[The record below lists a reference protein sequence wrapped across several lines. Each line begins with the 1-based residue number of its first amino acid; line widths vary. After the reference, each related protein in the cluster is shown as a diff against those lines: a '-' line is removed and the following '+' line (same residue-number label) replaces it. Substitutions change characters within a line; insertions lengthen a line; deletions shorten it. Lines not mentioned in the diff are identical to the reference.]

1 MHSGRSFGQ
10 KTHRPRAAGQIMV
23 VVAVSLIA
31 LIGCGAIATDVGL
44 LWTFKRQMQQAAD
57 AAAIAGDREIYSGN
71 ASATEPTNAQNA
83 ALADVTQNGFTN
95 AQLWTQTQN
104 PCVGSAGQTCVVVN
118 APPQSGSY
126 ANDHSA
132 VEVIVS
138 QPEPTFFLKIFNI
151 SSVTV
156 TARAVARYSAAQGC
170 LYALDATAPNAVVAS
185 GGSLFSTQCNVYVD
199 SDNTQGLVS
208 SGGSSITAQNSTI
221 NVVASAYSGS
231 GFSPTP
237 ITNASPV
244 SDPFASMP
252 APTFSNTCA
261 CTNYTVSKNQVA
273 CNGNTINATGTS
285 ATLNPGVYCGGI
297 TVSGNGVSATF
308 TSGTYILL
316 GGGLNVKGGANAT
329 GSGVMFYNTYSTTPN
344 YAYAPIVISA
354 SSTTLSAPTSGT
366 YEGILFFQDRNIPTK
381 DTGPSGPQ
389 NTVSGT
395 SSTSFTGAL
404 YFPSTPLVYSG
415 GSATT
420 DCTELIADTLTIS
433 GTSYI
438 NNDCALFGSFGPPV
452 KTPVL
457 AE

>member
-1 MHSGRSFGQ
+1 M
-10 KTHRPRAAGQIMV
+10 A
-23 VVAVSLIA
+23 VVAVSIVA
-31 LIGCGAIATDVGL
+31 LIGCAAIATDLGL

-71 ASATEPTNAQNA
+71 GSSTEPTNIQNA
-83 ALADVTQNGFTN
+83 ALADVTQNGLTN
-95 AQLWTQTQN
+95 AQLWTQKSN
-104 PCVGSAGQTCVVVN
+104 ACVGSAGETCVVVN
-118 APPQSGSY
+118 VPPQSGSY
-126 ANDHSA
+126 AKDDSA

-156 TARAVARYSAAQGC
+156 SARAVARYSAAQGC
-170 LYALDATAPNAVVAS
+170 LYALDPTAANALVAS
-185 GGSLFSTQCNVYVD
+185 GGSLFSTQCNIYVD
-199 SDNTQGLVS
+199 SNNTKGLVS
-208 SGGSSITAQNSTI
+208 SGGSSITANNSTI
-221 NVVASAYSGS
+221 DVVASAYSGS

-237 ITNASPV
+237 TIDASPV

-261 CTNYTVSKNQVA
+261 CTNYTISRNQVA
-273 CNGNTINATGTS
+273 CNGNTINANGTS

-308 TSGTYILL
+308 NSGTYILL
-316 GGGLNVKGGANAT
+316 GGGLQIKGGANGT
-329 GSGVMFYNTYSTTPN
+329 GSGVMFYNTYNATYS
-344 YAYAPIVISA
+344 YSPIVVSA
-354 SSTTLSAPTSGT
+354 SSSTLSAPTSGT
-366 YEGILFFQDRNIPTK
+366 YEGILFFQDRNIPTNDK
-381 DTGPSGPQ
+381 GPSGPQ

-395 SSTSFTGAL
+395 STTSFTGAL
-404 YFPSTPLVYSG
+404 YFPSTPLVFSG
-415 GSATT
+415 GSSDT

-452 KTPVL
+452 KTPVV

>member
-1 MHSGRSFGQ
+1 MNSGRSFGQ
-10 KTHRPRAAGQIMV
+10 KNRPYAAGQIMA
-23 VVAVSLIA
+23 VVAVTLVA
-31 LIGCGAIATDVGL
+31 LIGCAAIATDVGL

-71 ASATEPTNAQNA
+71 GSATEPTNIQNA
-83 ALADVTQNGFTN
+83 ALADVTQNGLAN
-95 AQLWTQTQN
+95 AQLWTQTKN

-126 ANDHSA
+126 ANDDSA

-138 QPEPTFFLKIFNI
+138 QPVPTFFLKILNI

-156 TARAVARYSAAQGC
+156 SARAVARYSAAQGC
-170 LYALDATAPNAVVAS
+170 LYALDPTAPNALVAS
-185 GGSLFSTQCNVYVD
+185 GGSLFSTQCNIYVD
-199 SDNTQGLVS
+199 SDNTKGLVS
-208 SGGSSITAQNSTI
+208 SGGSSITANNSTI
-221 NVVASAYSGS
+221 DVVASAYSGS

-237 ITNASPV
+237 TTDASPV
-244 SDPFASMP
+244 SDPFASLP

-261 CTNYTVSKNQVA
+261 CTNYSVSNNQAA
-273 CNGNTINATGTS
+273 CNGNTINANGTS
-285 ATLNPGVYCGGI
+285 ATLNQGVYCGGI

-308 TSGTYILL
+308 NSGTYILL
-316 GGGLNVKGGANAT
+316 GGGLQIKGGANGT
-329 GSGVMFYNTYSTTPN
+329 GSGVMFYNTYNATYS
-344 YAYAPIVISA
+344 YSPIVVSA
-354 SSTTLSAPTSGT
+354 SSSTLSAPTSGT
-366 YEGILFFQDRNIPTK
+366 YEGILFFQDRNIPTNDK
-381 DTGPSGPQ
+381 GPSGPQ

-395 SSTSFTGAL
+395 STTSFTGAL
-404 YFPSTPLVYSG
+404 YFPSTPLVFSG
-415 GSATT
+415 GSSDT

-452 KTPVL
+452 KTPVV

>member
-1 MHSGRSFGQ
+1 MNSGRSFGQ
-10 KTHRPRAAGQIMV
+10 KNRPYAAGQIMA
-23 VVAVSLIA
+23 VVAVTLVA
-31 LIGCGAIATDVGL
+31 LIGCAAIATDVGL
-44 LWTFKRQMQQAAD
+44 LWTFKRQLQQAAD

-71 ASATEPTNAQNA
+71 GSATEPTNIQNA
-83 ALADVTQNGFTN
+83 ALADVTQNGLAN
-95 AQLWTQTQN
+95 AQLWTQTKN

-126 ANDHSA
+126 ANDDSA

-138 QPEPTFFLKIFNI
+138 QPVPTFFLKILNI

-170 LYALDATAPNAVVAS
+170 LYALDPTAPNAVVAS
-185 GGSLFSTQCNVYVD
+185 GGSLFSTQCNIYVD
-199 SDNTQGLVS
+199 SDNTKGLVS
-208 SGGSSITAQNSTI
+208 SGGSSITANNSTI
-221 NVVASAYSGS
+221 DVVASAYSGS
-231 GFSPTP
+231 GFSPNP

-244 SDPFASMP
+244 SDPFASLP

-261 CTNYTVSKNQVA
+261 CTNYTVSNNQAA
-273 CNGNTINATGTS
+273 CNGNTINANGTS
-285 ATLNPGVYCGGI
+285 ATLKPGVYCGGI

-308 TSGTYILL
+308 SSGTYILL
-316 GGGLNVKGGANAT
+316 GGGLQIKGGANGT
-329 GSGVMFYNTYSTTPN
+329 GSGVMFYNTYNATYS
-344 YAYAPIVISA
+344 YSPIVVSA
-354 SSTTLSAPTSGT
+354 SSSTLSAPTSGT
-366 YEGILFFQDRNIPTK
+366 YEGILFFQDRNIPTNDK
-381 DTGPSGPQ
+381 GASGPQ

-395 SSTSFTGAL
+395 STTSFTGAL
-404 YFPSTPLVYSG
+404 YFPSTPLVFSG
-415 GSATT
+415 GSSDT

-452 KTPVL
+452 KTPVV

>member
-1 MHSGRSFGQ
+1 MNSGRSFGQ
-10 KTHRPRAAGQIMV
+10 KNRPHAAGQIMA
-23 VVAVSLIA
+23 VVAVSLVA
-31 LIGCGAIATDVGL
+31 LIGCAAIATDVGL
-44 LWTFKRQMQQAAD
+44 LWTFKRQLQQAAD
-57 AAAIAGDREIYSGN
+57 AAAIAGDREVYSGN
-71 ASATEPTNAQNA
+71 GSASDPTNIQNA
-83 ALADVTQNGFTN
+83 ALADVTQNGLAN
-95 AQLWTQTQN
+95 AQLWTQTKN

-126 ANDHSA
+126 ANDDSA

-138 QPEPTFFLKIFNI
+138 QPVPTFFLKILNI

-185 GGSLFSTQCNVYVD
+185 GGSLFSTQCNIYVD
-199 SDNTQGLVS
+199 SNNTQGLVS

-273 CNGNTINATGTS
+273 CNGNTINANGTS

-308 TSGTYILL
+308 KSGTYILL
-316 GGGLNVKGGANAT
+316 GGGLQIKGGANGT
-329 GSGVMFYNTYSTTPN
+329 GSGVMFYNTYNATYS
-344 YAYAPIVISA
+344 YSPIVVSA
-354 SSTTLSAPTSGT
+354 SSSTLSAPTSGT
-366 YEGILFFQDRNIPTK
+366 YEGVLFFQDRNIPTK

-395 SSTSFTGAL
+395 STTSFTGAL
-404 YFPSTPLVYSG
+404 YFPNTPLVFSG
-415 GSATT
+415 GSSDT

-452 KTPVL
+452 KTPVV

>member
-1 MHSGRSFGQ
+1 M
-10 KTHRPRAAGQIMV
+10 
-23 VVAVSLIA
+23 
-31 LIGCGAIATDVGL
+31 
-44 LWTFKRQMQQAAD
+44 
-57 AAAIAGDREIYSGN
+57 
-71 ASATEPTNAQNA
+71 
-83 ALADVTQNGFTN
+83 
-95 AQLWTQTQN
+95 
-104 PCVGSAGQTCVVVN
+104 
-118 APPQSGSY
+118 
-126 ANDHSA
+126 
-132 VEVIVS
+132 
-138 QPEPTFFLKIFNI
+138 
-151 SSVTV
+151 
-156 TARAVARYSAAQGC
+156 
-170 LYALDATAPNAVVAS
+170 
-185 GGSLFSTQCNVYVD
+185 
-199 SDNTQGLVS
+199 S

-329 GSGVMFYNTYSTTPN
+329 GSGVMFYNTYSTTPD

-415 GSATT
+415 GSANT
-420 DCTELIADTLTIS
+420 DCTEIIADTLTIS
-433 GTSYI
+433 GSSYI
-438 NNDCALFGSFGPPV
+438 NNDCALFGAFGPPV
-452 KTPVL
+452 KAPVL

>member
-1 MHSGRSFGQ
+1 
-10 KTHRPRAAGQIMV
+10 MV

-104 PCVGSAGQTCVVVN
+104 RCVGSAGQTCVVVN

-185 GGSLFSTQCNVYVD
+185 GGSLFSTQCNIYVD

-329 GSGVMFYNTYSTTPN
+329 GSGVMFYNTYSTT
-344 YAYAPIVISA
+344 
-354 SSTTLSAPTSGT
+354 
-366 YEGILFFQDRNIPTK
+366 
-381 DTGPSGPQ
+381 
-389 NTVSGT
+389 
-395 SSTSFTGAL
+395 
-404 YFPSTPLVYSG
+404 
-415 GSATT
+415 
-420 DCTELIADTLTIS
+420 
-433 GTSYI
+433 
-438 NNDCALFGSFGPPV
+438 
-452 KTPVL
+452 
-457 AE
+457 

>member
-1 MHSGRSFGQ
+1 MNSGRSFGQ
-10 KTHRPRAAGQIMV
+10 KNRPYAAGQIMA
-23 VVAVSLIA
+23 VVAVTLVA
-31 LIGCGAIATDVGL
+31 LIGCAAIATDVGL
-44 LWTFKRQMQQAAD
+44 LWTFKRQLQQAAD

-71 ASATEPTNAQNA
+71 GSATEPTNIQNA
-83 ALADVTQNGFTN
+83 ALADVTQNGLAN
-95 AQLWTQTQN
+95 AQLWTQTKN

-126 ANDHSA
+126 ANDDSA

-138 QPEPTFFLKIFNI
+138 QPVPTFFLKILNI

-170 LYALDATAPNAVVAS
+170 LYALDPTAPNAVVAS
-185 GGSLFSTQCNVYVD
+185 GGSLFSTQCNIYVD
-199 SDNTQGLVS
+199 SDNTKGLVS
-208 SGGSSITAQNSTI
+208 SGGSSITANNSTI
-221 NVVASAYSGS
+221 DVVASAYSGS

-244 SDPFASMP
+244 SDPFASLP

-261 CTNYTVSKNQVA
+261 CTNYTVSNNQAA
-273 CNGNTINATGTS
+273 CNGNTINANGAS
-285 ATLNPGVYCGGI
+285 ATLKPGVYCGGI

-308 TSGTYILL
+308 SSGTYILL
-316 GGGLNVKGGANAT
+316 GGGLQIKGGANGT
-329 GSGVMFYNTYSTTPN
+329 GSGVMFYNTYNATYS
-344 YAYAPIVISA
+344 YSPIVVSA
-354 SSTTLSAPTSGT
+354 SSSTLSAPTSGT
-366 YEGILFFQDRNIPTK
+366 YEGILFFQDRNIPTNDK
-381 DTGPSGPQ
+381 GASGPQ

-395 SSTSFTGAL
+395 STTSFTGAL
-404 YFPSTPLVYSG
+404 YFPSTPLVFSG
-415 GSATT
+415 GSSDT

-452 KTPVL
+452 KTPVV